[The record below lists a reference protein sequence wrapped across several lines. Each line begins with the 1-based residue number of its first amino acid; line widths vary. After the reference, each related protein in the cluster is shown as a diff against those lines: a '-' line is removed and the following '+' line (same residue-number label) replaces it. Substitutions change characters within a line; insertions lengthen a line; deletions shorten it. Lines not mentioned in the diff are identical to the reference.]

1 VVEEKDGRERR
12 TLRQLPKPVNVD
24 FAGDEN
30 SGREVKN
37 YS

>member
-1 VVEEKDGRERR
+1 MEEKNGRERR
-12 TLRQLPKPVNVD
+12 NLRQLPKPVNVD

-30 SGREVKN
+30 SGGEVKN

>member
-1 VVEEKDGRERR
+1 VSGVEEKNGRERR
-12 TLRQLPKPVNVD
+12 QLLKPVNLD